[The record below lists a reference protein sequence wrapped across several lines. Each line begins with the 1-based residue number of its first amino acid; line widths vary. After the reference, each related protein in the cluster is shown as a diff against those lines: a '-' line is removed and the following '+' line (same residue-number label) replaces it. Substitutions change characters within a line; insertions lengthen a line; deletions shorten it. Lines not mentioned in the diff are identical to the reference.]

1 MEKTKYLIIG
11 NSAGGIG
18 AVEAIRQADTA
29 GTLTIVSDE
38 PYPAYSRPMIAEH
51 LASGIPVEKMLF
63 RPAGFYEKRNVK
75 TRLGVKVAAVDFK
88 GNTARLEDG
97 EQIAWEK
104 LLLATGGVPIVPPL
118 KGIDYNGVFN
128 FITLDDAG
136 KIARFLNRF
145 QHRSA
150 GAVIIGGGL
159 IGVSAAEARVKRG
172 LRVTIVEMKGRI
184 LNTILDEEASA
195 MAAGVL
201 EKAGVSIVTGHT
213 VAGVGSYTLSS
224 VSSAE
229 LDGGETIPCSL
240 VIVAIGV
247 RPRLDLVAK
256 SEVAVNR
263 GILVDAQMATSVQ
276 DVYACGDAAEAYD
289 FVVGER
295 RLTPVW
301 PNAYVGGTVAGRNM
315 AGVAAEYAGGTSLNS
330 LKYFGM
336 HIVSAGMVTAPDDS
350 YEVLNERQGDVYRKV
365 VLKDGRVKGLIFI
378 GDIEK
383 SGIVY
388 NLMKDAVDVT
398 AFRDKLAKED
408 FGLASLPENLWRP
421 RLEIPDGELLEIG

>member
-18 AVEAIRQADTA
+18 AVEAIRRTDTA
-29 GTLTIVSDE
+29 GALMVVSDE

-63 RPAGFYEKRNVK
+63 RPADFYEMNTVK
-75 TRLGVKVAAVDFK
+75 TLLGEKVAVVDFK
-88 GNTARLEDG
+88 GQTARLESG
-97 EQIAWEK
+97 GQISWEK

-159 IGVSAAEARVKRG
+159 IGVSAAEALVKRG
-172 LRVTIVEMKGRI
+172 LKVTIVEMKERI

-195 MAAGVL
+195 LAAGVL
-201 EKAGVSIVTGHT
+201 EEAGVHIVTGHT
-213 VAGVGSYTLSS
+213 VAEAGSYTRGS

-229 LDGGETIPCSL
+229 LEGGETIPCSL

-247 RPRLDLVAK
+247 RPRLELVEK
-256 SEVAVNR
+256 SDVAVNR
-263 GILVDAQMATSVQ
+263 GILVDSHMATSVPR
-276 DVYACGDAAEAYD
+276 VYACGDAAEAYD
-289 FVVGER
+289 FVIGER
-295 RLTPVW
+295 RVTPVW
-301 PNAYVGGTVAGRNM
+301 PNAYSGGVVAGSNM
-315 AGVAAEYAGGTSLNS
+315 AGVPAEYAGGTSLNA

-350 YEVLNERQGDVYRKV
+350 YEVISERHEDIYRKV

-383 SGIVY
+383 SGIIY
-388 NLMKDAVDVT
+388 NLMKDGVDVT
-398 AFRDKLAKED
+398 AFKDTLTKAD
-408 FGLASLPENLWRP
+408 FGLAALPEALWRSH
-421 RLEIPDGELLEIG
+421 LEMPDRELLEIG